1 MTSDQP
7 SASGSP
13 AQNQENAQEH
23 ASERNP
29 EHREESAAAAKGA
42 YAAEAVSPWSEPGT
56 SSPSG
61 TTAPRRD
68 WLPVAAGIVAAVV
81 IAAALAAFA
90 FALLD
95 RLTVRDEAARALEA
109 RLMRLDQRV
118 QELAARPVPA
128 IDSGALGE
136 LTNRL
141 ARLEAAIA
149 APRPPA
155 SDPVL
160 TNRVAALEGE
170 LKKLAESVAVLGRRN
185 DEAGAA
191 AREAITRADANA
203 AAVAD
208 LTKKFAEQSPA
219 VSRGDLDALAA
230 RIAAVERGDK
240 SVDDRVSR
248 LAIAASLLNAAVERG
263 APFAAELASA
273 KVLAADPKA
282 LAPLEPFANS
292 GVPSAAVLSR
302 QLAAL
307 APSLRAATGEAPR
320 ESRVLDRLA
329 ANAEKLVR
337 IHPLQDVRGSD
348 PEAIIARVEIKAVQS
363 DIPGALAELA
373 QLPAPARA
381 PAEAWIKQ
389 AQARSAALDAS
400 RRLAADALAGLAN

>member
-1 MTSDQP
+1 L
-7 SASGSP
+7 
-13 AQNQENAQEH
+13 
-23 ASERNP
+23 R
-29 EHREESAAAAKGA
+29 
-42 YAAEAVSPWSEPGT
+42 
-56 SSPSG
+56 
-61 TTAPRRD
+61 
-68 WLPVAAGIVAAVV
+68 
-81 IAAALAAFA
+81 
-90 FALLD
+90 
-95 RLTVRDEAARALEA
+95 
-109 RLMRLDQRV
+109 
-118 QELAARPVPA
+118 
-128 IDSGALGE
+128 
-136 LTNRL
+136 
-141 ARLEAAIA
+141 
-149 APRPPA
+149 
-155 SDPVL
+155 
-160 TNRVAALEGE
+160 
-170 LKKLAESVAVLGRRN
+170 KLADSVAVFGRRS

-208 LTKKFAEQSPA
+208 LTKKLAGQSPA
-219 VSRGDLDALAA
+219 ASRGDLDALAA
-230 RIAAVERGDK
+230 RVAAVERGDK
-240 SVDDRVSR
+240 SVDDRASR

-307 APSLRAATGEAPR
+307 APALRAATGEAPR

-337 IHPLQDVRGSD
+337 IRPLQDVRGSD
-348 PEAIIARVEIKAVQS
+348 PEAIIARVEVKAVQS

-400 RRLAADALAGLAN
+400 RRLAADALAGLAK